1 MIAGRLHRRS
11 SFYSEIRNRRLGFVA
26 GNHDPLL
33 YPSRKGWLR
42 VRAALQIL
50 ILVMAIRIKRK
61 KSFLIGSD
69 HKKGPYGKTRKG
81 LCQTTRSRQPTG
93 AYFASSSLWAHEVP
107 LRTSVLHGQRT
118 GHRETPSLVW
128 PMTRRSIYRYQETEH
143 TLLQKNNEADTPE
156 NELSFVLTLTCSIF
170 ITPSSSCHISCH

>member
-26 GNHDPLL
+26 GNHGPLL

-61 KSFLIGSD
+61 KIVFDWLRSQKRPLRENPQGPLSD
-69 HKKGPYGKTRKG
+69 H
-81 LCQTTRSRQPTG
+81 
-93 AYFASSSLWAHEVP
+93 
-107 LRTSVLHGQRT
+107 
-118 GHRETPSLVW
+118 
-128 PMTRRSIYRYQETEH
+128 
-143 TLLQKNNEADTPE
+143 
-156 NELSFVLTLTCSIF
+156 
-170 ITPSSSCHISCH
+170 

>member
-61 KSFLIGSD
+61 NRFWLAQITKKALTGKPARASVRPLEVGSQRGRTLLPLLYELTKFLFGPASYTGREQD
-69 HKKGPYGKTRKG
+69 TGRHLPLFDPWPEGRSTDTKKLSTLFCRKI
-81 LCQTTRSRQPTG
+81 TKRI
-93 AYFASSSLWAHEVP
+93 H
-107 LRTSVLHGQRT
+107 LRTNFHFSLPLHAAY
-118 GHRETPSLVW
+118 S
-128 PMTRRSIYRYQETEH
+128 
-143 TLLQKNNEADTPE
+143 
-156 NELSFVLTLTCSIF
+156 
-170 ITPSSSCHISCH
+170 